1 MEKSLKDAKRLENT
15 TEMLK
20 LYFQSKAE
28 KDNNIDYEPTW
39 YRMLEEHSDSG

>member
-1 MEKSLKDAKRLENT
+1 MEKTLKDAKRLENT

-28 KDNNIDYEPTW
+28 KDNNIDYEPTLNQ
-39 YRMLEEHSDSG
+39 MLDEHYD

>member
-1 MEKSLKDAKRLENT
+1 MEKTLKDAKRLENT

-28 KDNNIDYEPTW
+28 KDNNIDYEPTL
-39 YRMLEEHSDSG
+39 YRMLDAHYD

>member
-1 MEKSLKDAKRLENT
+1 MEKTLKDAKRLENT

-28 KDNNIDYEPTW
+28 KDNNIDYEPTLN
-39 YRMLEEHSDSG
+39 RMLDEHYD